1 MTRREH
7 EPNERTPTMSRK
19 RYTVYTPQGVYAAIY
34 APDAESAKDAV
45 YKLTFGRI
53 SKADMTA
60 ERTA

>member
-1 MTRREH
+1 
-7 EPNERTPTMSRK
+7 MSRK
-19 RYTVYTPQGVYAAIY
+19 QYTVYTPLGNYAAIY
-34 APDAESAKDAV
+34 APDAEAAKDAV